1 MTYDL
6 AQEGIVDSSQFYQ
19 QNWNCTGSK
28 FQKGE
33 EVSQKVR
40 FSGERDHDRRLST
53 QRLLSSRPLLLGK
66 YQILLRIGYFAFFGV
81 CVCVC
86 VRVRVRVR
94 VCVCVCVCVRAR
106 ACVCVSY
113 AHLSR
118 CFTTSPVS
126 WFMMYSVVPVKRRRW
141 KKNKS
146 ELEDFHHKR

>member
-94 VCVCVCVCVRAR
+94 VCVCVCVCFCVLCVCVLCVCVCLCVCVRACVR
-106 ACVCVSY
+106 ACVCVCVCACVSSY
-113 AHLSR
+113 
-118 CFTTSPVS
+118 
-126 WFMMYSVVPVKRRRW
+126 K
-141 KKNKS
+141 
-146 ELEDFHHKR
+146 